1 VDNKSVKIVIVED
14 DSTLG
19 SALVQSFEREGL
31 TARLYNRPEE
41 ALNALKTDKPE
52 YIVTDC
58 LLPQMTGID
67 FIMKTKQLHPDIRVK
82 VILVSGIYTDK
93 IFIQESIKKTQAI
106 AFMKKPF
113 DVEKLIE
120 IIKKEN
126 VREVAPARKV
136 LYQMFSK
143 EKVTNR
149 EKRKLLESIE
159 EVSGFDLPFIYSLL
173 SETKSSGYLN
183 IYAQN
188 GVVSGVAFANGSIV
202 SVDVEDKQTYLGELL
217 IQSGYV
223 TPEEVQK
230 ALLDKTNKRLG
241 QRLIQNSI
249 MSPHA
254 LDLMMTEQMNIRLS
268 KTIVDSQVKLTFASS
283 EVEETHPTIDSDLLL
298 NYMHDWV
305 ASKIPVSWLK
315 TLYTMWLGHTIS
327 ATPSFSADHPILQT
341 SIIKSLDGLY
351 EKIISAKSLN
361 QLLTMNE
368 MNPTALYKAL
378 HLLLTKGLIIF
389 SSKAHFA
396 SEAEHVSYLKKVSND
411 IKGKN
416 PFEIMDYI
424 GVGSMGSLTSA
435 EILKEFLLLL
445 GDKPSAGTEAFKI
458 WNDLMKVFEDAV
470 VKTSDGK
477 NRKEYKIESEKSDAE
492 SKLKA
497 NQLFEEAKKD
507 LQLNQYQKAS
517 EKMETAAKL
526 TNQLFQ
532 LNIYMAWAK
541 LGLAESRKDFKNL
554 KDIELELMQVP
565 PDERYDV
572 LYPFVMGLYLKAKGD
587 LIGAKKSF
595 DKAIAI
601 DPNFIVVRRE
611 IGLLDAQIRSS
622 KKDIFNMDLK
632 DVVSG
637 FFKKK

>member
-1 VDNKSVKIVIVED
+1 MENKPVKIIIVED
-14 DSTLG
+14 DATLG
-19 SALVQSFEREGL
+19 KALVEAFEREGL
-31 TARLYNRPEE
+31 SARLYDRPEE
-41 ALNALKTDKPE
+41 ALNQLKFDKPE

-67 FIMKTKQLHPDIRVK
+67 FVMKSKQTHPDMRLK
-82 VILVSGIYTDK
+82 VILISGIYTDK
-93 IFIQESIKKTQAI
+93 TFIQESIKKTQSI
-106 AFMKKPF
+106 AFIKKPF
-113 DVEKLIE
+113 DVENLIE
-120 IIKKEN
+120 IVKKEN

-183 IYAQN
+183 IYSQN

-230 ALLDKTNKRLG
+230 ALKDKTNKRLG
-241 QRLIQNSI
+241 QRLIQNSM

-305 ASKIPVSWLK
+305 TSKIPVSWLK
-315 TLYTMWLGHTIS
+315 SLYNMWLGHSIS
-327 ATPSFSADHPILQT
+327 PTAAFKKDHPVMLT
-341 SIIKSLDGLY
+341 SIIKSLDGFHD
-351 EKIISAKSLN
+351 KILN
-361 QLLTMNE
+361 SKNLSHLLSQNE

-378 HLLLTKGLIIF
+378 HLLLTKGLIVF
-389 SSKAHFA
+389 SSKASFA
-396 SEAEHVSYLKKVSND
+396 SEMDHVQYLRKVSLD

-416 PFEIMDYI
+416 PFEMMDYI

-445 GDKPSAGTEAFKI
+445 GDQPMAGTEAAKI
-458 WNDLMKVFEDAV
+458 WFELRKTFEDAV

-477 NRKEYKIESEKSDAE
+477 NRKEYKLETEKSDAE
-492 SKLKA
+492 SKLRA
-497 NQLFEEAKKD
+497 NQLLEEAKKD

-517 EKMETAAKL
+517 EKIDMASKL
-526 TNQLFQ
+526 ATQVFQ

-541 LGLAESRKDFKNL
+541 LGLAESRKDFKNI

-587 LIGAKKSF
+587 FVGAKKSF
-595 DKAIAI
+595 DKAMAI

-611 IGLLDAQIRSS
+611 IGVLEAQMRAG